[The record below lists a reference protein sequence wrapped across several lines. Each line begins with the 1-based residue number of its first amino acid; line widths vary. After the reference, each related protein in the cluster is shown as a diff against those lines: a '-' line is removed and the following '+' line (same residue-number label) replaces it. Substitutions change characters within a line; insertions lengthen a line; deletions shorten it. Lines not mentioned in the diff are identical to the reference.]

1 MIQNRL
7 HYAFFQIR
15 NIIKPPQYIPEEHK
29 RNFSHFYLDY
39 AYFGILNGTLLAFLT
54 VYMARIGATGVEIG
68 LISALPAVVSLVF
81 AIPAGRWLTRQPIQ
95 RGVFFS
101 ALLSRIFYLTLIFVP
116 FIVTDSI
123 QIRIIILITLMMS
136 IPATGLAI
144 GANAIFAEAVPI
156 HWRGYVSGVR
166 NFLYALMT
174 MLSTFIGGQ
183 ILVKVPFPVGYQIV
197 FFIGAIGAVLS
208 TYHLGKIKPISTGP
222 VFITEGQVLPEGEKV
237 PSGTFQANIIERIR
251 NMTLSLN
258 LDILGGKFG
267 RTLFL
272 LLLFHLFQFLAIPVM
287 TFFQVNSL
295 QMTDRV
301 ISIGNVAF
309 FLTMLI
315 TSTQLSKM
323 TNLIGSQK
331 NTGLGVMILSIY
343 PAGIV
348 FSQNEYIF
356 YLVSAI
362 GGIGYGLTIGSL
374 YNYLLENVPVKNKPP
389 YLAWYNII
397 LSFSILVGSIT
408 GPLIA
413 ENIGLEIA
421 LLIFA
426 AGRVLAGWL
435 IFREG

>member
-7 HYAFFQIR
+7 RYTYFQIR
-15 NIIKPPQYIPEEHK
+15 NIIKPPQYVPEEHK

-54 VYMARIGATGVEIG
+54 VYMARLGASGVEIG
-68 LISALPAVVSLVF
+68 LISALPAVVSLLF
-81 AIPAGRWLTRQPIQ
+81 AIPAGKWLTRQPIQ

-101 ALLSRIFYLTLIFVP
+101 ALLSRIFYIMLILVP
-116 FIVTDSI
+116 FIVSDNI
-123 QIRIIILITLMMS
+123 EIRLIILITLVMS
-136 IPATGLAI
+136 VPATGLAI
-144 GANAIFAEAVPI
+144 GANAIFAEAVPM

-166 NFLYALMT
+166 NVLYALMT

-183 ILVKVPFPVGYQIV
+183 ILVKVPFPTGYQIV
-197 FFIGAIGAVLS
+197 FLIGAFGAILS
-208 TYHLGKIKPISTGP
+208 TYHLGKIKPITAGP
-222 VFITEGQVLPEGEKV
+222 GFSPGDITTSDKDLAGN
-237 PSGTFQANIIERIR
+237 FQGNIIDRIR

-258 LDILGGKFG
+258 LHILGGKFG

-272 LLLFHLFQFLAIPVM
+272 LLLFHLFQYLAIPVM
-287 TFFQVNSL
+287 TFFQVNNL

-301 ISIGNVAF
+301 ISIGNVSF

-323 TNLIGSQK
+323 TTKIGSQK
-331 NTGLGVMILSIY
+331 NTGLGVMILSLY

-362 GGIGYGLTIGSL
+362 GGIGWGLSWGSL
-374 YNYLLENVPVKNKPP
+374 YNYLLEKVPVENKPP
-389 YLAWYNII
+389 YLAWYNIV
-397 LSFSILVGSIT
+397 LSFSILIGAIT
-408 GPLIA
+408 GPMIA
-413 ENIGLEIA
+413 AKIGLEIA

-426 AGRVLAGWL
+426 SGRLLAGWL